1 MRRQRGELCLE
12 GKLDKA
18 GQFTAKAGHTKVLCC
33 HSPKEGVEGGEG
45 EERSKVCP
53 PSQSCLLLVPAERC
67 PDSKT
72 RTFNH

>member
-53 PSQSCLLLVPAERC
+53 PLTVLPSLG
-67 PDSKT
+67 T
-72 RTFNH
+72 RRKMP